1 MLAKLGYNMKRLSER
16 INNLKPKK
24 SDSSYVSSPDDI
36 KNQAKKSFLNKLTDN
51 ALNLFV
57 KHSDIKKF
65 TKLVLSDP
73 ENLEHEKL
81 VNDMIESGKISDV
94 MSDKSVLDLTDNESF
109 MKDLGL

>member
-1 MLAKLGYNMKRLSER
+1 M
-16 INNLKPKK
+16 
-24 SDSSYVSSPDDI
+24 
-36 KNQAKKSFLNKLTDN
+36 
-51 ALNLFV
+51 
-57 KHSDIKKF
+57 F